1 MRVTSR
7 AAQRIDKRSTLNR
20 AILPS
25 CLFRCPAPQVQAARS
40 PRSALSLGH

>member
-7 AAQRIDKRSTLNR
+7 AAQRIDKRGTLIR

-25 CLFRCPAPQVQAARS
+25 CLFRCPALQVLAARS